1 MSTPG
6 VKSDSNVRLEF
17 DIVWDTC
24 LVGTIGPDM
33 RVGELKINIV
43 KFRTCIG
50 YFLLQV

>member
-33 RVGELKINIV
+33 RVGELKINKL
-43 KFRTCIG
+43 KFITLVIF
-50 YFLLQV
+50 YYN